1 MAHRYNFVLPREM
14 AEENSTASHLAVAMT
29 TQKDDNT
36 QTVGDISWVVDGFYL
51 QLVVV
56 VIGVIGTA
64 GNALILYALVASKQ
78 HKKHVLIVNQNALDL
93 FSSIFLIISY
103 AVKLP
108 NIQLAGALG
117 YWLCIILISDMFVW
131 YGLVGSVVNLAII
144 TIYRYLKVVH
154 HTSSKK
160 WMRPWMINSAMAF
173 AWFVSIA
180 TNTPFVFETTGVI
193 DGVCHSWV
201 LYKSNVD
208 RIASLVWY
216 IVSWYII
223 ILVIFVYCYGRILA
237 TIRRQARVMASH
249 VAAGSSSSQTQSHKI
264 QTNVIKTMILVSA
277 FYAIAWLPVN
287 VYYAF
292 VMTDPHLTYLNSY
305 WYASIFC
312 AFLYTSA
319 NPFIYA
325 VKFDPVKQFLS
336 SMVLCKKAS
345 VEPIDIPL
353 AAVRSHT
360 GASERY
366 LTREH

>member
-1 MAHRYNFVLPREM
+1 M
-14 AEENSTASHLAVAMT
+14 AEGNSTILHLSVAMT
-29 TQKDDNT
+29 THKDGET
-36 QTVGDISWVVDGFYL
+36 RTAGDISWTIHEFYL

-56 VIGVIGTA
+56 VIGVVGTA

-78 HKKHVLIVNQNALDL
+78 HKKHVLIVHQNALDL
-93 FSSIFLIISY
+93 FSCFFLIISY

-108 NIQLAGALG
+108 NFQLVGALG
-117 YWLCIILISDMFVW
+117 YWLCITLISDVFVW
-131 YGLVGSVVNLAII
+131 CGFVGSVINLAVI

-154 HTSSKK
+154 HTWSKK
-160 WMRPWMINSAMAF
+160 RMRPWMINAAMAF
-173 AWFVSIA
+173 AWFASIV
-180 TNTPFVFETTGVI
+180 THTPFLFETSGVI

-201 LYKSNVD
+201 LYKGNAD
-208 RIASLVWY
+208 RIASMVWY
-216 IVSWYII
+216 TVSWYVV
-223 ILVIFVYCYGRILA
+223 ILIIFVYCYGCILA

-249 VAAGSSSSQTQSHKI
+249 GTAPSSTSQTQSRKI
-264 QTNVIKTMILVSA
+264 QTNVIKTMILVCA

-292 VMTDPHLTYLNSY
+292 VMMDPTLTYLNSY

-336 SMVLCKKAS
+336 SMVSCKKTS
-345 VEPIDIPL
+345 VEPNDIPL
-353 AAVRSHT
+353 ATVRT
-360 GASERY
+360 GTAAPDG
-366 LTREH
+366 